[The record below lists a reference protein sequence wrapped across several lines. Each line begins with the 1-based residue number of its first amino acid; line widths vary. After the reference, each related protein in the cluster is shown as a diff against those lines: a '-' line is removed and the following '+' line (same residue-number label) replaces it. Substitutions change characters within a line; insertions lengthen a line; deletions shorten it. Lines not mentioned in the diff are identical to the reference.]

1 EMSAEVAVDPF
12 SQRTS
17 TKVVTGTLRYRNQGS
32 IVVTLASGAVAEY
45 EVTAATQVLAGG
57 RLSKLSAV
65 QSGDTV
71 LLHLPEPESSWVER
85 IEVAGRAGRVTEL
98 YRGRLGSFSTRGGAI
113 VLTRPERLVGDSWQ
127 EVGTGV
133 LQLPLAT
140 SAVLWWGQQQLDL
153 STAAR
158 LTGQV
163 AYVAAGNGFGRPE
176 AMRVLV
182 ARGQEK
188 AYTGRIKDINPVL
201 GELALPAGEIAL
213 SPGAIILKDGR
224 LADVLALTAADRV
237 QALVE
242 KGAAGSLGLVVT
254 VLGQASAVPAELT
267 IYKGEIDLVGS
278 NAWTLRHYYT
288 LEDNEWDYRG
298 RRSTAELGLS
308 RDTVI
313 LDLVDGTPRVLTL
326 AEFRQGY
333 HQRRFRRAT
342 VLAVS
347 GEGDETLAAALWF
360 EDELG
365 AERLSAGRVTVISE
379 GSDQVTFN
387 LEDARDYS
395 TARGE
400 WRSTSEPQVLRLDTA
415 LVIKAG
421 RGANWEELAVG
432 DEVQVLRC
440 GQSALLVLV
449 KE

>member
-1 EMSAEVAVDPF
+1 M
-12 SQRTS
+12 
-17 TKVVTGTLRYRNQGS
+17 
-32 IVVTLASGAVAEY
+32 
-45 EVTAATQVLAGG
+45 
-57 RLSKLSAV
+57 
-65 QSGDTV
+65 
-71 LLHLPEPESSWVER
+71 
-85 IEVAGRAGRVTEL
+85 
-98 YRGRLGSFSTRGGAI
+98 
-113 VLTRPERLVGDSWQ
+113 
-127 EVGTGV
+127 
-133 LQLPLAT
+133 
-140 SAVLWWGQQQLDL
+140 
-153 STAAR
+153 
-158 LTGQV
+158 
-163 AYVAAGNGFGRPE
+163 
-176 AMRVLV
+176 
-182 ARGQEK
+182 
-188 AYTGRIKDINPVL
+188 
-201 GELALPAGEIAL
+201 
-213 SPGAIILKDGR
+213 
-224 LADVLALTAADRV
+224 
-237 QALVE
+237 E

-267 IYKGEIDLVGS
+267 IYKGEIGLVGS